1 MFSIIPYQA
10 YITFDAMVRVFVRL
24 IFTKKNLLEW
34 KSFSEVEKETNNLL
48 LNYLIFMFPAL
59 ILGSLFL
66 GLSIYYK
73 LYEMIIP
80 SFIFVLS
87 PFIAYGLS
95 QEYRIRKPRIGSE
108 QNIFLRSLSRSIFA
122 YFEDFVNESTN
133 YLVCDNYQEDP
144 FIGVAKNITY

>member
-1 MFSIIPYQA
+1 LDLF
-10 YITFDAMVRVFVRL
+10 L
-24 IFTKKNLLEW
+24 LKKNLLEW

-87 PFIAYGLS
+87 PIYCIWIIS
-95 QEYRIRKPRIGSE
+95 
-108 QNIFLRSLSRSIFA
+108 
-122 YFEDFVNESTN
+122 
-133 YLVCDNYQEDP
+133 
-144 FIGVAKNITY
+144 GV